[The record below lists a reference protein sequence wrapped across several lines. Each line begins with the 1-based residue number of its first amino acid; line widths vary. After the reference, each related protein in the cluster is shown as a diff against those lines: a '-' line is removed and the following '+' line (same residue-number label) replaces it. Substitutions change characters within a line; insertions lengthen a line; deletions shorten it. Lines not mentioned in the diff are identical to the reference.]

1 MSGVVQSKYFFQFYV
16 LCGCLVV
23 LCGCGYQFQGS
34 GSALPPDVKFIAIP
48 RVENITAEPGLS
60 TVLTEALRDEF
71 DRYGAVTVVENESQA
86 DAVLRTRLI
95 SVVRNTDT
103 VTSTTDAALE
113 LSTSLTLA
121 GELRRRS
128 GGVLWRNDA
137 VVVSKSFGADSG
149 VVVTSSADFAGGSLG
164 SQDLGSLDTREV
176 SRSQEQEALVELA
189 DRAARTIYQEA
200 VAPEF

>member
-1 MSGVVQSKYFFQFYV
+1 MKGEAQLKSLLVFLALFSSA
-16 LCGCLVV
+16 LVV
-23 LCGCGYQFQGS
+23 GGCGYQFQGS

-121 GELRRRS
+121 
-128 GGVLWRNDA
+128 
-137 VVVSKSFGADSG
+137 
-149 VVVTSSADFAGGSLG
+149 
-164 SQDLGSLDTREV
+164 
-176 SRSQEQEALVELA
+176 
-189 DRAARTIYQEA
+189 
-200 VAPEF
+200 